1 MPRFHNPL
9 SNCELKFAKSDQGIF
24 EGYLSMFDNVDSYG
38 DVVRKGA
45 FVDTLAEWEAKG
57 HLPPMLLNHD
67 PFGELPIGVWKSMEE
82 DSTGLR
88 VVGELT
94 PDNPTS
100 EKVFAAMKHGA
111 VSGLSIGYRTT
122 HFEENDHAGLDLLKV
137 NLREGSVVS
146 APANEEAR
154 VDIVKFD
161 DQNPL
166 ESWKDTE
173 YFLRDVGLSA
183 KAAKTLISQIKGFT
197 QRDVAELQDELEEL
211 RKKVTGIEKAE
222 KADDMLKSLKAHL

>member
-1 MPRFHNPL
+1 MRHFHNPL
-9 SNCELKFAKSDQGIF
+9 SSCQLKFAGDSKGLF

-45 FVDTLAEWEAKG
+45 FVDTLSEWEGKG
-57 HLPPMLLNHD
+57 RLPPMLLNHD

-82 DSTGLR
+82 DDKGLR

-100 EKVFAAMKHGA
+100 EKVYASMKHGA
-111 VSGLSIGYRTT
+111 VTGLSIGYRTT

-146 APANEEAR
+146 TPANEEAR

-161 DQNPL
+161 EENPL

-197 QRDVAELQDELEEL
+197 QRDVAELQNELDEL
-211 RKKVTGIEKAE
+211 RQKMSGIEAAE
-222 KADDMLKSLKAHL
+222 KAAERLDSLKAHL